1 MKTAI
6 IITFHNYEK
15 EININAFINY
25 CNKVKSIEFCFVNND
40 SKDNTN
46 SLLKE
51 VKEQCDNVS
60 VVNIKKFKSD
70 MSAVRSGA
78 RYMFNQF
85 KLNHLGYVNTNS
97 LNKQN
102 HGLSVVMRA
111 ISKHQEAII
120 EYDKEIL
127 KKHNRK
133 KTLFQKLFSV
143 SEYLLKLELELQV
156 ESLYCQSEFE
166 NDKNESVSYKMKS

>member
-1 MKTAI
+1 MNTAI

-15 EININAFINY
+15 EININAFANY
-25 CNKVKSIEFCFVNND
+25 CNKAKSIEFCFVNND
-40 SKDNTN
+40 SKDGTN

-51 VKEQCDNVS
+51 IKEQCDNVS
-60 VVNIKKFKSD
+60 IVNIKKFKSD

-85 KLNHLGYVNTNS
+85 ELNHLGYVNANL

-102 HGLSVVMRA
+102 QGLNFVIKT
-111 ISKHQEAII
+111 ISENQEAIVK
-120 EYDKEIL
+120 YDNKTF
-127 KKHNRK
+127 KKHSRR

-143 SEYLLKLELELQV
+143 VEYLTKIELEKQV
-156 ESLYCQSEFE
+156 GNLHYQNKF
-166 NDKNESVSYKMKS
+166 

>member
-15 EININAFINY
+15 DININFFINY
-25 CNKVKSIEFCFVNND
+25 CNKAEGIKFCLVNND
-40 SKDNTN
+40 SKDNTD
-46 SLLKE
+46 LLLME

-70 MSAVRSGA
+70 IFAVRSGA

-85 KLNHLGYVNTNS
+85 KLNHLGYVNANS

-102 HGLSVVMRA
+102 HGLSVAMRA
-111 ISKHQEAII
+111 IGEHQEAII

-156 ESLYCQSEFE
+156 ESFYCQSEFE
-166 NDKNESVSYKMKS
+166 NKKNESVSYKM